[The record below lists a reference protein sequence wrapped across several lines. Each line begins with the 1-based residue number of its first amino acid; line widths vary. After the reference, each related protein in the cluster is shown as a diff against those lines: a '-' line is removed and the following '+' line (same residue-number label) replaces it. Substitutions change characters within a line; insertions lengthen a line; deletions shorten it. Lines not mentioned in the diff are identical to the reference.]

1 MNPSRHPRGSPTL
14 GGVPT
19 MPSLGLRG
27 THGGP
32 TPVPGESLR
41 SNVIANR
48 ATRTFVVARAG
59 HERQLDR
66 QATTT
71 PTLTH

>member
-1 MNPSRHPRGSPTL
+1 
-14 GGVPT
+14 
-19 MPSLGLRG
+19 
-27 THGGP
+27 
-32 TPVPGESLR
+32 
-41 SNVIANR
+41 VIANR